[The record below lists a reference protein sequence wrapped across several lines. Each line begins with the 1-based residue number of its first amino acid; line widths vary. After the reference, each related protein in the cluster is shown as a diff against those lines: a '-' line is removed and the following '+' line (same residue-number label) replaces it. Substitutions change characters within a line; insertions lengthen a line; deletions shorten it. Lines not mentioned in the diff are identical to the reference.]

1 MLQNK
6 KFLKHTKIK
15 NFSIINNFVP
25 NISQNLSK
33 FKIIILSNYSIM
45 NQNLSKSNNLKQL
58 IRQTIPAIL
67 MLFVFNTVLYAQGN
81 INVRGTVTDN
91 TGEPLIGATVIVKG
105 QSALGTV
112 TDIDGNFQLTVPSE
126 QSVLVFSYVGMS
138 TKETKVGKQ
147 RNIQVALEEDNQ
159 LEEVVVVGY
168 GQQKKASVVG
178 AITQTTGEVLERSA
192 GIGSVSAAL
201 TGNLP
206 GIATIASTGQ
216 PGEEDPRI
224 YIRGAAAWNQD
235 AQPLILVD
243 GVKREIKSVDITS
256 VATISVLKD
265 ASATAVYGV
274 EGANGVILIT
284 TKRGV
289 EGKAR
294 IDVGFNATLKA
305 VSKLPRKY
313 DSYDGYMLRNQAIE
327 HELALGGAA
336 SWAYY
341 RPQTFIDNFRNQDY
355 TVKPNYNAYGDYL
368 GDYSQAER
376 YPNIDWQEEMFKDF
390 TLSYNTNINLSGG
403 TKFVKYFVA
412 FDFQNEGDMT
422 RIWDNHQGY
431 EGGYSYNRLNVR
443 SNLDFQ
449 ITKTTQFRVNLAGSN
464 AQQKTPRYYYG
475 NSGEFFQQQQWAGAY
490 RMPPN
495 VYPVRFANGAWG
507 YSRLAASNMA
517 NSPMNVATSGYELG
531 TITRIFTDF
540 SLEQNLDFV
549 TKGLIARG
557 TISWDNEF
565 REGNRGIA
573 NGPNGGGGHVNNT
586 AYIKPEDGQLLFENE
601 IFATT
606 GFDFF
611 EKRDWEHQAGRVSST
626 SRATEMSLQLFW
638 GREFGVHNI
647 TVMGNWKRRINAGN
661 ADLEFKR
668 EDWVFRTTYDLMDK
682 YFAEFNGAYNGS
694 QKFSPDNRFAFF
706 CSGAAGWMLSEEKF
720 MRRLKEKRIID
731 MFKIRG
737 SIGEIGDDSAGD
749 RWAYLTNWQV
759 IGPFTMNIDNSQS
772 IFTGYKEASVAM
784 PDLRW
789 ATVSKKNLGFDYAI
803 LGGMFAGSFDWF
815 RDDRYDIF
823 IFGSDR
829 SVPSYY
835 GAAKTP
841 DINKGKIKN
850 TGFEFEVRFNKVL
863 KNGMRFWT
871 NANYTYAHNIIK
883 LKDDPA
889 LIPSY
894 RKAQGYSQ
902 GQYTSFIDNGFIG
915 NYDEL
920 YSVPE
925 RESNDSQVLIG
936 DHYIVDF
943 NGDGKV
949 DETNDQAPYG
959 YTGTPE
965 HTYNATVGWEWKGWS
980 MFAQMYGVTGVTRDV
995 TLTSFPDQ
1003 LLTVYDNGKWWNP
1016 ADGTGKVVVPRF
1028 NTQVSYNNGTQF
1040 LFDGSYFR
1048 LKNVEVAYTWT
1059 KGWIK
1064 NLGFTSLKI
1073 YLNANNLFLIT
1084 KMPDDRESNYGWS
1097 GGGGAYPTVRRYNIG
1112 FKLYL

>member
-1 MLQNK
+1 MKHLTII
-6 KFLKHTKIK
+6 KHT
-15 NFSIINNFVP
+15 VP
-25 NISQNLSK
+25 TL
-33 FKIIILSNYSIM
+33 
-45 NQNLSKSNNLKQL
+45 
-58 IRQTIPAIL
+58 L
-67 MLFVFNTVLYAQGN
+67 MLLVPLVMWAQGG
-81 INVRGTVTDN
+81 IKVSGTVIAEGGD
-91 TGEPLIGATVIVKG
+91 PLIGATVLVKG
-105 QSALGTV
+105 NASRGTI
-112 TDIDGNFQLTVPSE
+112 TDIDGNFQLEVPSE
-126 QSVLVFSYVGMS
+126 QSVLVFSYVGMTS
-138 TKETKVGKQ
+138 KEVRVGKQ
-147 RNIQVALEEDNQ
+147 RSIKVSLEEENTLD
-159 LEEVVVVGY
+159 EVVVVGY

-178 AITQTTGEVLERSA
+178 AITQTTGEVLERAA
-192 GIGSVSAAL
+192 GIGSVGAAL

-206 GIATIASTGQ
+206 GVATIASSGQ

-243 GVKREIKSVDITS
+243 GVKREIQSVDISS

-341 RPQTFIDNFRNQDY
+341 RPQTFINNFRNQDY
-355 TVKPNYNAYGDYL
+355 TVKPHYNANGDYL

-376 YPNIDWQEEMFKDF
+376 YPNIDWQEEMFK
-390 TLSYNTNINLSGG
+390 TTALSYNTNINFSGG
-403 TKFVKYFVA
+403 TQFVKYFVA
-412 FDFQNEGDMT
+412 FDYQNEGDMT
-422 RIWDNHQGY
+422 KIWDNHQGY

-449 ITKTTQFRVNLAGSN
+449 ITKTTQFHVSLAGSN
-464 AQQKTPRYYYG
+464 AQRKTPRYYYG
-475 NSGEFFQQQQWAGAY
+475 NSGEFFQQQNWAGAY

-495 VYPVRFANGAWG
+495 VFPVKFSNGAWG

-517 NSPMNVATSGYELG
+517 NSPMNVATAGYEIR
-531 TITRIFTDF
+531 TITNIFTDF
-540 SLEQNLDFV
+540 ALEQKLDFI
-549 TKGLIARG
+549 TKGLVARG
-557 TISWDNEF
+557 TISWDNRF
-565 REGNRGIA
+565 DEGSRGIDA
-573 NGPNGGGGHVNNT
+573 AGGGHVNNT
-586 AYIKPEDGQLLFENE
+586 AYILPEDGELLFENE
-601 IFATT
+601 IYPKT
-606 GFDFF
+606 GFDFY
-611 EKRDWEHQAGRVSST
+611 EKRDWNTAAGSVSST
-626 SRATEMSLQLFW
+626 SRATEMSAQLFW
-638 GREFGVHNI
+638 GRQFGDHNV
-647 TVMGNWKRRINAGN
+647 TLMGNWKRRISAGN
-661 ADLEFKR
+661 ADLENRR
-668 EDWVFRTTYDLMDK
+668 EDWVFRTTYDFK
-682 YFAEFNGAYNGS
+682 GRYFAEFNGAYNGS

-706 CSGAAGWMLSEEKF
+706 CSGAVGWMLSEEKF
-720 MRRLKEKRIID
+720 MKPLKDKKILD

-737 SIGEIGDDSAGD
+737 SYGEIGDDSAGD
-749 RWAYLTNWQV
+749 RWAYLTGWEV
-759 IGPFTMNIDNSQS
+759 IGPYQMGIDRSNSP
-772 IFTGYKEASVAM
+772 FTGYKEASIAS

-789 ATVSKKNLGFDYAI
+789 ATVSKKNIGFDYGF

-823 IFGSDR
+823 IYGGDR

-850 TGFEFEVRFNKVL
+850 SGFELELRFNKVL
-863 KNGMRFWT
+863 KNGMRFWA
-871 NANYTYAHNIIK
+871 NANYTFARNVIK

-894 RKAQGYSQ
+894 RKAEGYAQ
-902 GQYTSFIDNGFIG
+902 GQFHSYIDNGFIG
-915 NYDEL
+915 TYDQL
-920 YSVPE
+920 YSAPAHQ
-925 RESNDSQVLIG
+925 SNDSQVIIG

-943 NGDGKV
+943 NGDGVV
-949 DETNDQAPYG
+949 DVTNDQAPFG
-959 YTGTPE
+959 YTGNPE
-965 HTYNATVGWEWKGWS
+965 HTYNATIGWEWKGFS
-980 MFAQMYGVTGVTRDV
+980 MFAQLYGVTGVTRDV

-1003 LLTVYDNGKWWNP
+1003 LLTVYDTGAWWNP
-1016 ADGTGKVVVPRF
+1016 ASGSGDVVVPRLY
-1028 NTQVSYNNGTQF
+1028 TQATGGNNGTQF
-1040 LFDGSYFR
+1040 IFDGSYFR

-1064 NLGFTSLKI
+1064 KLGFTSLKI
-1073 YLNANNLFLIT
+1073 YLNGNNLFLIT

-1097 GGGGAYPTVRRYNIG
+1097 GSGGAYPTVRRYNFG
-1112 FKLYL
+1112 FKLYI

>member
-1 MLQNK
+1 M
-6 KFLKHTKIK
+6 
-15 NFSIINNFVP
+15 
-25 NISQNLSK
+25 
-33 FKIIILSNYSIM
+33 
-45 NQNLSKSNNLKQL
+45 KQL
-58 IRQTIPAIL
+58 TNVAR
-67 MLFVFNTVLYAQGN
+67 TVLLWAKGQCRLSALSLLLLVCASAWAQG
-81 INVRGTVTDN
+81 IAIKGTVVDSN
-91 TGEPLIGATVIVKG
+91 GEPLIGASVVIKG
-105 QSALGTV
+105 NTSVGTV
-112 TDIDGNFQLTVPSE
+112 TDFDGNFALSVPSE
-126 QSVLVFSYVGMS
+126 SSTIVVSYVGMN
-138 TKETKVGKQ
+138 TKEQKVGKQ
-147 RNIQVALEEDNQ
+147 RTFNVTLTDNTQ
-159 LEEVVVVGY
+159 LSEVVVVGY

-178 AITQTTGEVLERSA
+178 AITQTTGEVLERAA

-243 GVKREIKSVDITS
+243 GVKREIKSVDVTS
-256 VATISVLKD
+256 VATVSVLKD

-341 RPQTFIDNFRNQDY
+341 RPQTFIENFRNQDH
-355 TVKPNYNAYGDYL
+355 TVKPNYDADGNYL

-376 YPNIDWQEEMFKDF
+376 YPNVDWQEEMFKDF
-390 TLSYNTNINLSGG
+390 TLSYNTNINFSGG

-422 RIWDNHQGY
+422 KIWDNNQGY
-431 EGGYSYNRLNVR
+431 EGGYAYNRLNVR

-449 ITKTTQFRVNLAGSN
+449 ITKTTQFKVNLAGSN
-464 AQQKTPRYYYG
+464 AQQKSPRYYYG
-475 NSGEFFQQQQWAGAY
+475 NNGEFFQQQNWAGAY

-495 VYPVRFANGAWG
+495 VYPVQFANGAWG
-507 YSRLAASNMA
+507 YSRLAASNMS
-517 NSPMNVATSGYELG
+517 NSPMSVSTSGYELS
-531 TITRIFTDF
+531 TITRVFTDF
-540 SLEQNLDFV
+540 ALEQNLDFI
-549 TKGLIARG
+549 TKGLVARG
-557 TISWDNEF
+557 TISWDNQF
-565 REGNRGIA
+565 NEGSRGISA
-573 NGPNGGGGHVNNT
+573 AGGGHVNNT
-586 AYIKPEDGQLLFENE
+586 AYIVPEEGQLVWENE
-601 IFATT
+601 IYPKT
-606 GFDFF
+606 GFDFY
-611 EKRDWEHQAGRVSST
+611 EKRDWSTEAGSVSYT

-638 GREFGVHNI
+638 ARQFGDHN
-647 TVMGNWKRRINAGN
+647 VSLMGNWKRRINAGN
-661 ADLEFKR
+661 ADLENRR
-668 EDWVFRTTYDLMDK
+668 EDWVFRTTYDYK
-682 YFAEFNGAYNGS
+682 GRYFAEFNGAYNGS

-706 CSGAAGWMLSEEKF
+706 CSGAAGWMVSEEKF
-720 MRRLKEKRIID
+720 MKKLKDKGIID

-737 SIGEIGDDSAGD
+737 SIGEIGDDNAGA
-749 RWAYLTNWQV
+749 RWAYLTGWEVTNKGNGFN
-759 IGPFTMNIDNSQS
+759 ISLDGSASPFV
-772 IFTGYKEASVAM
+772 GYKEATIAQ

-789 ATVSKKNLGFDYAI
+789 ATVLKKDIGFDYAF
-803 LGGMFAGSFDWF
+803 LHGMFAGSFDWF

-823 IFGSDR
+823 ISGSNR
-829 SVPSYY
+829 SVPSYF
-835 GAAKTP
+835 GAATTP
-841 DINKGKIKN
+841 DINKGKMKN
-850 TGFEFEVRFNKVL
+850 YGFEVEVRFNKVL
-863 KNGMRFWT
+863 NNGMRFWT

-883 LKDDPA
+883 VKDDPA
-889 LIPSY
+889 LIPAY

-902 GQYTSFIDNGFIG
+902 GQYVSFIDNGFIG
-915 NYDEL
+915 TYDEL
-920 YSVPE
+920 YSTPA
-925 RESNDSQVLIG
+925 REKDDSQVLIG

-943 NGDGKV
+943 NGDGVV

-959 YTGTPE
+959 YTGNPE
-965 HTYNATVGWEWKGWS
+965 HTYNATIGWEWKGWS
-980 MFAQMYGVTGVTRDV
+980 MFAQLYGVTGVTRDV
-995 TLTSFPDQ
+995 TLTSFGDQ
-1003 LLTVYDNGKWWNP
+1003 LLTVYDTGNWWN
-1016 ADGTGKVVVPRF
+1016 AQDGTGEVVVPRF
-1028 NTQVSYNNGTQF
+1028 STQVSYNNGTQF

-1048 LKNVEVAYTWT
+1048 LKNVEIAYTWS

-1064 NLGFTSLKI
+1064 KLGFSSLKL
-1073 YLNANNLFLIT
+1073 YLNGNNLFLIT

-1097 GGGGAYPTVRRYNIG
+1097 GSGGAYPTVRRYNFG

>member
-1 MLQNK
+1 L
-6 KFLKHTKIK
+6 
-15 NFSIINNFVP
+15 
-25 NISQNLSK
+25 
-33 FKIIILSNYSIM
+33 
-45 NQNLSKSNNLKQL
+45 
-58 IRQTIPAIL
+58 
-67 MLFVFNTVLYAQGN
+67 
-81 INVRGTVTDN
+81 
-91 TGEPLIGATVIVKG
+91 E
-105 QSALGTV
+105 
-112 TDIDGNFQLTVPSE
+112 VPSE
-126 QSVLVFSYVGMS
+126 QAVLVFSYVGMTS
-138 TKETKVGKQ
+138 KEVRVGKQ
-147 RNIQVALEEDNQ
+147 HNLKVSLEEENQ

-178 AITQTTGEVLERSA
+178 AITQTTGEVLERAA
-192 GIGSVSAAL
+192 GIGSVGAAL

-206 GIATIASTGQ
+206 GVATIASSGQ

-243 GVKREIKSVDITS
+243 GVKREIQSVDISS

-341 RPQTFIDNFRNQDY
+341 RPQTFINNFRNQDY
-355 TVKPNYNAYGDYL
+355 TVKPHYNANGDYL

-376 YPNIDWQEEMFKDF
+376 YPNIDWQEEMFK
-390 TLSYNTNINLSGG
+390 TTALSYNTNINFSGG
-403 TKFVKYFVA
+403 TQFVKYFVA
-412 FDFQNEGDMT
+412 FDYQNEGDMT
-422 RIWDNHQGY
+422 KIWDNHQGY

-449 ITKTTQFRVNLAGSN
+449 ITKTTQFHVSLAGSN
-464 AQQKTPRYYYG
+464 AQRKTPRYYYG
-475 NSGEFFQQQQWAGAY
+475 NSGEFFQQQNWAGAY

-495 VYPVRFANGAWG
+495 VFPVKFSNGAWG

-517 NSPMNVATSGYELG
+517 NSPMNVATAGYEVR
-531 TITRIFTDF
+531 TITNIFTDF
-540 SLEQNLDFV
+540 ALEQKLDFI
-549 TKGLIARG
+549 TKGLVARG
-557 TISWDNEF
+557 TISWDNRF
-565 REGNRGIA
+565 DEGSRGIDA
-573 NGPNGGGGHVNNT
+573 AGGGHVNNT
-586 AYIKPEDGQLLFENE
+586 AYILPEDGELLFENE
-601 IFATT
+601 IYPKT
-606 GFDFF
+606 GFDFY
-611 EKRDWEHQAGRVSST
+611 EKRDWNIAAGSVSST
-626 SRATEMSLQLFW
+626 SRATEMSAQLFW
-638 GREFGVHNI
+638 GRQFGDHNV
-647 TVMGNWKRRINAGN
+647 TLMGNWKRRISAGN
-661 ADLEFKR
+661 ADLENRR
-668 EDWVFRTTYDLMDK
+668 EDWVFRTTYDFK
-682 YFAEFNGAYNGS
+682 GRYFAEFNGAYNGS

-706 CSGAAGWMLSEEKF
+706 CSGAVGWMLSEEKF
-720 MRRLKEKRIID
+720 MKPLKDKKILD

-737 SIGEIGDDSAGD
+737 SYGEIGDDSAGD
-749 RWAYLTNWQV
+749 RWAYLTGWEV
-759 IGPFTMNIDNSQS
+759 IGPYQMGLDRSNS
-772 IFTGYKEASVAM
+772 IFTGYKEASIAS

-789 ATVSKKNLGFDYAI
+789 ATVSKKNIGFDYGF

-823 IFGSDR
+823 IYGGDR

-850 TGFEFEVRFNKVL
+850 SGFELELRFNKVL
-863 KNGMRFWT
+863 KNGMRFWA
-871 NANYTYAHNIIK
+871 NANYTFARNVIK

-894 RKAQGYSQ
+894 RKADGYAH
-902 GQYTSFIDNGFIG
+902 GQFHSYIDNGFIVT
-915 NYDEL
+915 YDQL
-920 YSVPE
+920 YSAPAHQ
-925 RESNDSQVLIG
+925 SNDSQVIIG

-943 NGDGKV
+943 NGDGVV
-949 DETNDQAPYG
+949 DVTNDQAPFG
-959 YTGTPE
+959 YTGNPE
-965 HTYNATVGWEWKGWS
+965 HTYNATIGWEWKGFS
-980 MFAQMYGVTGVTRDV
+980 MFAQLYGVTGVTRDV

-1003 LLTVYDNGKWWNP
+1003 LLTVYDTGAWWNP
-1016 ADGTGKVVVPRF
+1016 ASGSGDVVVPRLY
-1028 NTQVSYNNGTQF
+1028 TQATGGNNGTQF
-1040 LFDGSYFR
+1040 IFDGSYFR

-1064 NLGFTSLKI
+1064 KLGFTSLKI
-1073 YLNANNLFLIT
+1073 YLNGNNLFLIT

-1097 GGGGAYPTVRRYNIG
+1097 GSGGAYPTVRRYNFG
-1112 FKLYL
+1112 FKLYI

>member
-1 MLQNK
+1 MTK
-6 KFLKHTKIK
+6 KLKEMICLAVCKIA
-15 NFSIINNFVP
+15 
-25 NISQNLSK
+25 SK
-33 FKIIILSNYSIM
+33 TSVLALLMTAFAS
-45 NQNLSKSNNLKQL
+45 
-58 IRQTIPAIL
+58 PA
-67 MLFVFNTVLYAQGN
+67 FAQGL
-81 INVRGTVTDN
+81 VKGTVVDTS
-91 TGEPLIGATVIVKG
+91 GETVIGASVVQKDNRKNATI
-105 QSALGTV
+105 
-112 TDIDGNFQLTVPSE
+112 TDIDGNFSLKIPEGKAT
-126 QSVLVFSYVGMS
+126 LVITYVGM
-138 TKETKVGKQ
+138 KEKEVKVTVDKHV
-147 RNIQVALEEDNQ
+147 RVTLEEDDAIID
-159 LEEVVVVGY
+159 EVVVVGY

-206 GIATIASTGQ
+206 GIATIASSGQ

-256 VATISVLKD
+256 VATVSVLKD

-341 RPQTFIDNFRNQDY
+341 RPQTFINLFRNQDY
-355 TVKPNYNAYGDYL
+355 TVRPNYDSAGNYL

-376 YPNIDWQEEMFKDF
+376 YPNVDWQEEMFKN
-390 TLSYNTNINLSGG
+390 TALSYNTNLNFSGG

-475 NSGEFFQQQQWAGAY
+475 NSGEWFQQQNWAGAY

-495 VYPVRFANGAWG
+495 VYPVRFSNGAWG

-517 NSPMNVATSGYELG
+517 NSCMNVATAGYEQK
-531 TITRIFTDF
+531 TITRVFTDF

-549 TKGLIARG
+549 TKGLVARG
-557 TISWDNEF
+557 TISWDNQF
-565 REGNRGIA
+565 NEGGRGIDA
-573 NGPNGGGGHVNNT
+573 AGGGHVNNT
-586 AYIKPEDGQLLFENE
+586 AYILPEDGQLLFEND
-601 IFATT
+601 IYPKT
-606 GFDFF
+606 GFDFY
-611 EKRDWEHQAGRVSST
+611 EKRDWSTAAGSVNYT

-638 GREFGVHNI
+638 GRQFGDHNV

-661 ADLEFKR
+661 ADLEFRR
-668 EDWVFRTTYDLMDK
+668 EDWVFRTTYDFK
-682 YFAEFNGAYNGS
+682 SRYFAEFNGAYNGS
-694 QKFSPDNRFAFF
+694 QKFSPENRFAFF
-706 CSGAAGWMLSEEKF
+706 CSGAAGWMISEEKF
-720 MRRLKEKRIID
+720 MKTLKDKGIID
-731 MFKIRG
+731 MLKIRG
-737 SIGEIGDDSAGD
+737 SYGEIGDDNAGS
-749 RWAYLTNWQV
+749 RWAYLTGWEV
-759 IGPFTMNIDNSQS
+759 VGPFAMNLDHSNSP
-772 IFTGYKEASVAM
+772 FTGYKENTIAN

-789 ATVSKKNLGFDYAI
+789 ATVRKMNLGFDYAF
-803 LGGMFAGSFDWF
+803 LHGMFAGSFDWF

-823 IFGSDR
+823 ISGANR

-835 GAAKTP
+835 GAATTP

-850 TGFEFEVRFNKVL
+850 SGFELELRFNKVL
-863 KNGMRFWT
+863 NNGMRFWA
-871 NANYTYAHNIIK
+871 NCNYTYAHNVIK
-883 LKDDPA
+883 LKDDPE

-902 GQYTSFIDNGFIG
+902 GQYVSFIDNGYIG
-915 NYDEL
+915 SYDEL
-920 YSVPE
+920 YSVPA
-925 RESNDSQVLIG
+925 REKDDSQVLIG

-943 NGDGKV
+943 NGDGIV

-959 YTGTPE
+959 FTGNPE
-965 HTYNATVGWEWKGWS
+965 HTYNATIGWEWKGWS
-980 MFAQMYGVTGVTRDV
+980 CFAQLYGVTGVTRDV
-995 TLTSFPDQ
+995 GLPSFGDQ
-1003 LLTVYDNGKWWNP
+1003 LLTVYDNGTWWNP
-1016 ADGTGKVVVPRF
+1016 VDGGGEVVVPRF
-1028 NTQVSYNNGTQF
+1028 TTQVSYNDGTQY
-1040 LFDGSYFR
+1040 LYDGSYFR

-1064 NLGFTSLKI
+1064 KLGFTSLKV
-1073 YLNANNLFLIT
+1073 YLNGNNLFLIT

-1097 GGGGAYPTVRRYNIG
+1097 GSGGAYPTVRRYNFG
-1112 FKLYL
+1112 FKLYI

>member
-1 MLQNK
+1 MKHLTII
-6 KFLKHTKIK
+6 KHT
-15 NFSIINNFVP
+15 VP
-25 NISQNLSK
+25 TL
-33 FKIIILSNYSIM
+33 
-45 NQNLSKSNNLKQL
+45 
-58 IRQTIPAIL
+58 L
-67 MLFVFNTVLYAQGN
+67 MLLVPLVMWAQGG
-81 INVRGTVTDN
+81 IKVSGTVTAEGGD
-91 TGEPLIGATVIVKG
+91 PLIGATVLVKG
-105 QSALGTV
+105 NASRGTI
-112 TDIDGNFQLTVPSE
+112 TDIDGNFQLEVPSE
-126 QSVLVFSYVGMS
+126 QSVLVFSYVGMTS
-138 TKETKVGKQ
+138 KEVRVGKQ
-147 RNIQVALEEDNQ
+147 RSIKVSLEEENTLD
-159 LEEVVVVGY
+159 EVVVVGY

-178 AITQTTGEVLERSA
+178 AITQTTGEVLERAA
-192 GIGSVSAAL
+192 GIGSVGAAL

-206 GIATIASTGQ
+206 GVATIASSGQ

-243 GVKREIKSVDITS
+243 GVKREIQSVDISS

-341 RPQTFIDNFRNQDY
+341 RPQTFINNFRNQDY
-355 TVKPNYNAYGDYL
+355 TVKPHYNANGDYL

-376 YPNIDWQEEMFKDF
+376 YPNIDWQEEMFK
-390 TLSYNTNINLSGG
+390 TTALSYNTNINFSGG
-403 TKFVKYFVA
+403 TQFVKYFVA
-412 FDFQNEGDMT
+412 FDYQNEGDMT
-422 RIWDNHQGY
+422 KIWDNHQGY

-449 ITKTTQFRVNLAGSN
+449 ITKTTQFHVSLAGSN
-464 AQQKTPRYYYG
+464 AQRKTPRYYYG
-475 NSGEFFQQQQWAGAY
+475 NSGEFFQQQNWAGAY

-495 VYPVRFANGAWG
+495 VFPVKFSNGAWG

-517 NSPMNVATSGYELG
+517 NSPMNVATAGYEIR
-531 TITRIFTDF
+531 TITNIFTDF
-540 SLEQNLDFV
+540 ALEQKLDFI
-549 TKGLIARG
+549 TKGLVARG
-557 TISWDNEF
+557 TISWDNRF
-565 REGNRGIA
+565 DEGSRGIDA
-573 NGPNGGGGHVNNT
+573 AGGGHVNNT
-586 AYIKPEDGQLLFENE
+586 AYILPEDGELLFENE
-601 IFATT
+601 IYPKT
-606 GFDFF
+606 GFDFY
-611 EKRDWEHQAGRVSST
+611 EKRDWNTAAGSVSST
-626 SRATEMSLQLFW
+626 SRATEMSAQLFW
-638 GREFGVHNI
+638 GRQFGDHNV
-647 TVMGNWKRRINAGN
+647 TLMGNWKRRISAGN
-661 ADLEFKR
+661 ADLENRR
-668 EDWVFRTTYDLMDK
+668 EDWVFRTTYDFK
-682 YFAEFNGAYNGS
+682 GRYFAEFNGAYNGS

-706 CSGAAGWMLSEEKF
+706 CSGAVGWMLSEEKF
-720 MRRLKEKRIID
+720 MKPLKDKKILD

-737 SIGEIGDDSAGD
+737 SYGEIGDDSAGD
-749 RWAYLTNWQV
+749 RWAYLTGWEV
-759 IGPFTMNIDNSQS
+759 IGPYQMGIDRSNSP
-772 IFTGYKEASVAM
+772 FTGYKEASIAS

-789 ATVSKKNLGFDYAI
+789 ATVSKKNIGFDYGF

-823 IFGSDR
+823 IYGGDR

-850 TGFEFEVRFNKVL
+850 SGFELELRFNKVL
-863 KNGMRFWT
+863 KNGMRFWA
-871 NANYTYAHNIIK
+871 NANYTFARNVIK

-894 RKAQGYSQ
+894 RKAEGYAQ
-902 GQYTSFIDNGFIG
+902 GQFHSYIDNGFIG
-915 NYDEL
+915 TYDQL
-920 YSVPE
+920 YSAPAHQ
-925 RESNDSQVLIG
+925 SNDSQVIIG

-943 NGDGKV
+943 NGDGVV
-949 DETNDQAPYG
+949 DVTNDQAPFG
-959 YTGTPE
+959 YTGNPE
-965 HTYNATVGWEWKGWS
+965 HTYNATIGWEWKGFS
-980 MFAQMYGVTGVTRDV
+980 MFAQLYGVTGVTRDV

-1003 LLTVYDNGKWWNP
+1003 LLTVYDTGAWWNP
-1016 ADGTGKVVVPRF
+1016 ASGSGDVVVPRLY
-1028 NTQVSYNNGTQF
+1028 TQATGGNNGTQF
-1040 LFDGSYFR
+1040 IFDGSYFR

-1064 NLGFTSLKI
+1064 KLGFTSLKI
-1073 YLNANNLFLIT
+1073 YLNGNNLFLIT

-1097 GGGGAYPTVRRYNIG
+1097 GSGGAYPTVRRYNFG
-1112 FKLYL
+1112 FKLYI

>member
-1 MLQNK
+1 M
-6 KFLKHTKIK
+6 
-15 NFSIINNFVP
+15 
-25 NISQNLSK
+25 
-33 FKIIILSNYSIM
+33 
-45 NQNLSKSNNLKQL
+45 KQL
-58 IRQTIPAIL
+58 AEFLRRAVPSLL
-67 MLFVFNTVLYAQGN
+67 MLFVFSLSGMAQG
-81 INVRGTVTDN
+81 IHVSGTVVDDA
-91 TGEPLIGATVIVKG
+91 GDPLIGASVILKG
-105 QSALGTV
+105 QGNLGTV
-112 TDIDGNFQLTVPSE
+112 TDIDGNFQLVVPSE
-126 QSVLVFSYVGMS
+126 KSVLVFSYVGMAE
-138 TKETKVGKQ
+138 KEVTVGKQ
-147 RNIQVALEEDNQ
+147 RTLRVKLSENTELT
-159 LEEVVVVGY
+159 EVVVVGY

-178 AITQTTGEVLERSA
+178 AITQTTGEVLERAA
-192 GIGSVSAAL
+192 GIGSVGAAL

-243 GVKREIKSVDITS
+243 GVKREIKSVDISS

-284 TKRGV
+284 TKRGQ

-313 DSYDGYMLRNQAIE
+313 DSYDGYMFRNQAIE
-327 HELALGGAA
+327 HELAIGGAA

-341 RPQTFIDNFRNQDY
+341 RPQTFINLFRNQDY
-355 TVKPNYNAYGDYL
+355 TVKPNYDIDGNYL

-376 YPNIDWQEEMFKDF
+376 YPNVDWQEEMFKNF
-390 TLSYNTNINLSGG
+390 TLSYNTNLNLSGG

-422 RIWDNHQGY
+422 KIWDNHQGY
-431 EGGYSYNRLNVR
+431 EGGYTYNRLNVR

-475 NSGEFFQQQQWAGAY
+475 NSGEFFQQQKWSGAY
-490 RMPPN
+490 KMPPN
-495 VYPVRFANGAWG
+495 LFPVQFSDGSWG
-507 YSRLAASNMA
+507 YYPLVSNIE
-517 NSPMNVATSGYELG
+517 NSPMSVATSGYELS
-531 TITRIFTDF
+531 TITRVFTDF

-557 TISWDNEF
+557 TISWDNQF
-565 REGNRGIA
+565 NEGSRGISDLHA
-573 NGPNGGGGHVNNT
+573 VKN
-586 AYIKPEDGQLLFENE
+586 AYMLPEDGQILYENN
-601 IFATT
+601 IDPTT
-606 GFDFF
+606 GFDFY
-611 EKRDWEHQAGRVSST
+611 ESRDWSTQAGSVSYT

-638 GREFGVHNI
+638 GRQFGVHDL
-647 TVMGNWKRRINAGN
+647 TLMGNWKRRISAGN
-661 ADLEFKR
+661 ADLENRR
-668 EDWVFRTTYDLMDK
+668 EDWVFRTTYGLMNK

-706 CSGAAGWMLSEEKF
+706 CSGALGWMLSEEKF
-720 MRRLKEKRIID
+720 MKWFKDKKIID
-731 MFKIRG
+731 MLKIRG
-737 SIGEIGDDSAGD
+737 SIGEIGDDNAGD
-749 RWAYLTNWQV
+749 RWAYLTTWEVN
-759 IGPFTMNIDNSQS
+759 GPFAVSIDHSNSP
-772 IFTGYKEASVAM
+772 FTGYKEASIAN

-789 ATVSKKNLGFDYAI
+789 ATVQKKNLGFDFAF
-803 LGGMFAGSFDWF
+803 LGGMLAGSFDWF

-823 IFGSDR
+823 ISGANR

-850 TGFEFEVRFNKVL
+850 TGFEIELRFNKVL

-871 NANYTYAHNIIK
+871 NANYTYAHNVIQE
-883 LKDDPA
+883 KDDPK
-889 LIPSY
+889 LFPKY

-902 GQYTSFIDNGFIG
+902 GQYVSFIDNGYIST
-915 NYDEL
+915 YDEL

-925 RESNDSQVLIG
+925 RQSSDEYVLIG

-943 NGDGKV
+943 NGDGVV

-959 YTGTPE
+959 YTGNPE
-965 HTYNATVGWEWKGWS
+965 HTYNATIGWEWKGWS
-980 MFAQMYGVTGVTRDV
+980 MFAQLYGVTGVTRDV
-995 TLTSFPDQ
+995 GLPSFNDK

-1016 ADGTGKVVVPRF
+1016 VDGTGKVVVPRF
-1028 NTQVSYNNGTQF
+1028 TTQVAYNDGTQY

-1048 LKNVEVAYTWT
+1048 LKNVEIAYTWT

-1064 NLGFTSLKI
+1064 NIGFSSLKL
-1073 YLNANNLFLIT
+1073 YVNANNLFLIT

-1097 GGGGAYPTVRRYNIG
+1097 GGGGAYPTVRRYNFGI
-1112 FKLYL
+1112 KLYL

>member
-1 MLQNK
+1 
-6 KFLKHTKIK
+6 
-15 NFSIINNFVP
+15 
-25 NISQNLSK
+25 
-33 FKIIILSNYSIM
+33 M
-45 NQNLSKSNNLKQL
+45 NQNLSKSMNLKQL

-67 MLFVFNTVLYAQGN
+67 MLFAFSATLHAQNG
-81 INVRGTVTDN
+81 IAVKGTVTDN
-91 TGEPLIGATVIVKG
+91 TTDPLIGASVIVKG
-105 QSALGTV
+105 QPSLGTV
-112 TDIDGNFQLTVPSE
+112 TDIDGNFHLTVPSE
-126 QSVLVFSYVGMS
+126 QSVLVISYVGMA
-138 TKETKVGKQ
+138 TKEIKVNRQ
-147 RNIQVALEEDNQ
+147 RDFKVTLDEDTQ

-178 AITQTTGEVLERSA
+178 AITQTTGEVLERAA

-243 GVKREIKSVDITS
+243 GVKREIKSVDVTS
-256 VATISVLKD
+256 VATVSVLKD

-284 TKRGV
+284 TKRGQ

-313 DSYDGYMLRNQAIE
+313 DSYDGYMFRNQAIE
-327 HELALGGAA
+327 NELALGGAA
-336 SWAYY
+336 SWVYY

-355 TVKPNYNAYGDYL
+355 TVKPNYDANGNYL

-376 YPNIDWQEEMFKDF
+376 YPNVDWQDEMFKS
-390 TLSYNTNINLSGG
+390 TALSYNANLNLSGG
-403 TKFVKYFVA
+403 TKYVKYFVA

-422 RIWDNHQGY
+422 KIWDNHQGY
-431 EGGYSYNRLNVR
+431 EGGYTYNRLNVR

-475 NSGEFFQQQQWAGAY
+475 NSGEFFQQQKWAGAY
-490 RMPPN
+490 GMAPN
-495 VYPVRFANGAWG
+495 LFPVQFSDLSWG
-507 YSRLAASNMA
+507 YYPLVSNIE
-517 NSPMNVATSGYELG
+517 NSPMSVATAGTELR
-531 TITRIFTDF
+531 TITRVFTDF
-540 SLEQNLDFV
+540 SLEQNLDFI

-557 TISWDNEF
+557 TISWDNQFNEAD
-565 REGNRGIA
+565 RGINA
-573 NGPNGGGGHVNNT
+573 AGGSHKNKR
-586 AYIKPEDGQLLFENE
+586 AYMLPEDGQLLYESSIYAN
-601 IFATT
+601 T
-606 GFDFF
+606 GFDFY
-611 EKRDWEHQAGRVSST
+611 EQRDWSAQAGSVNYT

-638 GREFGVHNI
+638 ARQFGVHNI
-647 TVMGNWKRRINAGN
+647 SLMGNWKRRINAGN
-661 ADLEFKR
+661 ADLENRR
-668 EDWVFRTTYDLMDK
+668 EDWVFRTTYDLMGK

-706 CSGAAGWMLSEEKF
+706 CSGAAGWMISEEKF
-720 MRRLKEKRIID
+720 MKWFKEKRIID
-731 MFKIRG
+731 MLKIRG
-737 SIGEIGDDSAGD
+737 SIGEIGDDNAGD
-749 RWAYLTNWQV
+749 RFAYLNDWEV
-759 IGPFTMNIDNSQS
+759 IGPYAMTLGGSNSPY
-772 IFTGYKEASVAM
+772 TGYRHKTIAS

-789 ATVSKKNLGFDYAI
+789 ATVLKKNIGFDYAF
-803 LGGMFAGSFDWF
+803 LGGMFAGSFDYF
-815 RDDRYDIF
+815 RDARKDIY
-823 IFGSDR
+823 ISGSNR
-829 SVPSYY
+829 SLPSFY
-835 GAAKTP
+835 GAYRNP
-841 DINKGKIKN
+841 DINKGEIKN
-850 TGFEFEVRFNKVL
+850 SGFEVEVRFNKVL

-871 NANYTYAHNIIK
+871 NANYTYSHNEII
-883 LKDDPA
+883 LKDDPP
-889 LIPSY
+889 LIPAY

-902 GQYTSFIDNGFIG
+902 GQYWSFIDNGFIG
-915 NYDEL
+915 TYDEL

-925 RESNDSQVLIG
+925 REKDDSQVLIG

-943 NGDGKV
+943 NGDGVV

-959 YTGTPE
+959 YTGNPE
-965 HTYNATVGWEWKGWS
+965 HTYNATIGWEWKGFS
-980 MFAQMYGVTGVTRDV
+980 MFAQLYGVTGVTRDV
-995 TLTSFPDQ
+995 GLPSFNNK
-1003 LLTVYDNGKWWNP
+1003 LLTVYDNGTWWNP
-1016 ADGTGKVVVPRF
+1016 VDATGKVVIPRF
-1028 NTQVSYNNGTQF
+1028 TTQVSYNDGTQY

-1048 LKNVEVAYTWT
+1048 LKNVEIAYTWT

-1064 NLGFTSLKI
+1064 KLGFSSLKI
-1073 YLNANNLFLIT
+1073 YVNGNNLLLIT

-1097 GGGGAYPTVRRYNIG
+1097 GGGGAYPTVRRYNFG

>member
-1 MLQNK
+1 
-6 KFLKHTKIK
+6 
-15 NFSIINNFVP
+15 
-25 NISQNLSK
+25 
-33 FKIIILSNYSIM
+33 M
-45 NQNLSKSNNLKQL
+45 NQNLSKSKNLKQL

-67 MLFVFNTVLYAQGN
+67 MLFTCSAMLHAQNG
-81 INVRGTVTDN
+81 ISVRGTVTDN
-91 TGEPLIGATVIVKG
+91 AADPLIGATVLVKG
-105 QSALGTV
+105 QPSLGTV
-112 TDIDGNFQLTVPSE
+112 TDIDGNFHLEVPSE
-126 QSVLVFSYVGMS
+126 NSVLVFSYVGMT
-138 TKETKVGKQ
+138 TKEVKVGKQ
-147 RNIQVALEEDNQ
+147 RNIKVSLADDAE

-243 GVKREIKSVDITS
+243 GVKREIKAVDITS

-274 EGANGVILIT
+274 EGANGVILII
-284 TKRGV
+284 TKRGQ

-313 DSYDGYMLRNQAIE
+313 DSYDSYMFRNQAIE
-327 HELALGGAA
+327 HELAIGGAA
-336 SWAYY
+336 SWVYY
-341 RPQTFIDNFRNQDY
+341 RPQTFINLFRNQDY
-355 TVKPNYNAYGDYL
+355 TVKPNYDANGNYL

-390 TLSYNTNINLSGG
+390 TLSYNTNLNLSGG

-422 RIWDNHQGY
+422 RVWDNHQGY
-431 EGGYSYNRLNVR
+431 QGGYTYNRLNVR

-475 NSGEFFQQQQWAGAY
+475 NNGEFFQQQKWSGAY
-490 RMPPN
+490 KMPPN
-495 VYPVRFANGAWG
+495 LFPVQFSDGSWG
-507 YSRLAASNMA
+507 YYPLVSNIE
-517 NSPMNVATSGYELG
+517 NSPMSVTTSGYELG

-549 TKGLIARG
+549 TKGLVARG
-557 TISWDNEF
+557 TISWDNQF
-565 REGNRGIA
+565 NEGSRGISDLHTVK
-573 NGPNGGGGHVNNT
+573 N
-586 AYIKPEDGQLLFENE
+586 AYMLPEDGQLLYENS
-601 IFATT
+601 IDPTT
-606 GFDFF
+606 GFDFY
-611 EKRDWEHQAGRVSST
+611 ESRDWTTQAGSVSYT

-638 GREFGVHNI
+638 GRQFGIHNI
-647 TVMGNWKRRINAGN
+647 TAMGNWKRRISAGN
-661 ADLEFKR
+661 ADLENRR
-668 EDWVFRTTYDLMDK
+668 EDWVFRTTYDLMGK

-706 CSGAAGWMLSEEKF
+706 CSGAAGWMVSEEKF
-720 MRRLKEKRIID
+720 MKRLKEKRIVD

-737 SIGEIGDDSAGD
+737 SIGEIGDDNAGD
-749 RWAYLTNWQV
+749 RWAYLTTWEV
-759 IGPFTMNIDNSQS
+759 IGPYAVSLDHSNSP
-772 IFTGYKEASVAM
+772 FTGYKEASIAS

-789 ATVSKKNLGFDYAI
+789 ATVSKKNIGFDYAF

-823 IFGSDR
+823 ISGSNR

-841 DINKGKIKN
+841 DVNKGEIKN
-850 TGFEFEVRFNKVL
+850 VGFELEIRFNKVL
-863 KNGMRFWT
+863 KNGMRFWANT
-871 NANYTYAHNIIK
+871 NYTYAHNEIK
-883 LKDDPA
+883 LKDDPK
-889 LIPSY
+889 LFPSY

-902 GQYTSFIDNGFIG
+902 GQYVSFIDNGFIG
-915 NYDEL
+915 TYDEL

-925 RESNDSQVLIG
+925 RQSSDEYVLIG

-943 NGDGKV
+943 NGDGVV

-959 YTGTPE
+959 YTGNPE
-965 HTYNATVGWEWKGWS
+965 HTYNATIGWEWKGFS
-980 MFAQMYGVTGVTRDV
+980 MFAQLYGVTGVTRDV
-995 TLTSFPDQ
+995 GLPSFNDK

-1016 ADGTGKVVVPRF
+1016 IDGNGVVVVPRF
-1028 NTQVSYNNGTQF
+1028 TTQVAYNDGTQY

-1064 NLGFTSLKI
+1064 NLGFSSLKI

-1097 GGGGAYPTVRRYNIG
+1097 GGGGAYPTVRRYNFG

>member
-1 MLQNK
+1 MKQL
-6 KFLKHTKIK
+6 T
-15 NFSIINNFVP
+15 NFVRTVLP
-25 NISQNLSK
+25 WAKGQCRLSA
-33 FKIIILSNYSIM
+33 LS
-45 NQNLSKSNNLKQL
+45 
-58 IRQTIPAIL
+58 L
-67 MLFVFNTVLYAQGN
+67 MLLVCASAWAQG
-81 INVRGTVTDN
+81 IAVKGTVTDSN
-91 TGEPLIGATVIVKG
+91 GEPLIGASVVIKG
-105 QSALGTV
+105 NTSVGTV
-112 TDIDGNFQLTVPSE
+112 TDFDGNFALSVPSE
-126 QSVLVFSYVGMS
+126 SSTIVISYVGMN
-138 TKETKVGKQ
+138 TKEQKVGKQ
-147 RNIQVALEEDNQ
+147 RTFNVTLTDNTQ
-159 LEEVVVVGY
+159 LSEVVVVGF

-178 AITQTTGEVLERSA
+178 AITQTTGEVLERAA
-192 GIGSVSAAL
+192 GIGSVGAAL

-206 GIATIASTGQ
+206 GVATIASTGQ

-243 GVKREIKSVDITS
+243 GVKREIKSVDVTS

-341 RPQTFIDNFRNQDY
+341 RPQTFINLFRDQDY
-355 TVKPNYNAYGDYL
+355 TVKPNYDAAGNYL

-376 YPNIDWQEEMFKDF
+376 YPNVDWQEEMFKNYTF
-390 TLSYNTNINLSGG
+390 SYNTNINFSGG

-422 RIWDNHQGY
+422 KIWDNNQGY
-431 EGGYSYNRLNVR
+431 EGGYAYNRLNVR

-449 ITKTTQFRVNLAGSN
+449 ITKTTQFKVNLAGSN
-464 AQQKTPRYYYG
+464 AQQKSPRYYYG
-475 NSGEFFQQQQWAGAY
+475 NNGEFFQQQNWAGAY

-495 VYPVRFANGAWG
+495 VYPVQFANGAWG
-507 YSRLAASNMA
+507 FSRLAASNMS
-517 NSPMNVATSGYELG
+517 NSPMSVSTSGYELK
-531 TITRIFTDF
+531 TITRVFTDF
-540 SLEQNLDFV
+540 ALEQNLDFI

-557 TISWDNEF
+557 TISWDNQF
-565 REGNRGIA
+565 NEGDRGISA
-573 NGPNGGGGHVNNT
+573 AGGGHVNNT
-586 AYIKPEDGQLLFENE
+586 AYIVPEEGQLVWENE
-601 IFATT
+601 IYPKT
-606 GFDFF
+606 GFDYY
-611 EKRDWEHQAGRVSST
+611 EKRDWSTQSGSVNYT

-638 GREFGVHNI
+638 ARQLGDHN
-647 TVMGNWKRRINAGN
+647 VSLMGNWKRRINAGN
-661 ADLEFKR
+661 AELENRR
-668 EDWVFRTTYDLMDK
+668 EDWVFRTTYDFK
-682 YFAEFNGAYNGS
+682 SRYFAEFNGAYNGS
-694 QKFSPDNRFAFF
+694 QRFSPDNRFAFF
-706 CSGAAGWMLSEEKF
+706 CSGALGWMVSDEKF
-720 MRRLKEKRIID
+720 MKTLKEKKIID
-731 MFKIRG
+731 MLKIRG
-737 SIGEIGDDSAGD
+737 SIGEIGDDSAGK
-749 RWAYLTNWQV
+749 RFAYLTEWTVTNN
-759 IGPFTMNIDNSQS
+759 GNGFAMSLDGSNSPFV
-772 IFTGYKEASVAM
+772 GYKESGIAM

-789 ATVSKKNLGFDYAI
+789 ATVKKMNLGFDYAF

-823 IFGSDR
+823 ISGANR
-829 SVPSYY
+829 SVPSYF
-835 GAAKTP
+835 GAATTP
-841 DINKGKIKN
+841 DINKGKMKN
-850 TGFEFEVRFNKVL
+850 SGFEIELRFNKVL
-863 KNGMRFWT
+863 NNGMRFWT
-871 NANYTYAHNIIK
+871 NANYTYAHNEII

-915 NYDEL
+915 TYDEL
-920 YSVPE
+920 YSTPA
-925 RESNDSQVLIG
+925 REKDDNQVLIG

-943 NGDGKV
+943 NGDGVV

-959 YTGTPE
+959 YTGNPE
-965 HTYNATVGWEWKGWS
+965 HTYNATIGWEWKGFS
-980 MFAQMYGVTGVTRDV
+980 MFAQLYGVIGVTRDV
-995 TLTSFPDQ
+995 TLTSFGDQ
-1003 LLTVYDNGKWWNP
+1003 LLTVYDTGQWWNP
-1016 ADGTGKVVVPRF
+1016 VDGTGEVVVPRF
-1028 NTQVSYNNGTQF
+1028 STQVSYNNGTQY

-1064 NLGFTSLKI
+1064 KLGFSSLKL
-1073 YLNANNLFLIT
+1073 YLNGNNLLLIT

-1097 GGGGAYPTVRRYNIG
+1097 GSGGAYPTVRRYNLGI
-1112 FKLYL
+1112 KLYI

>member
-1 MLQNK
+1 
-6 KFLKHTKIK
+6 
-15 NFSIINNFVP
+15 
-25 NISQNLSK
+25 
-33 FKIIILSNYSIM
+33 M
-45 NQNLSKSNNLKQL
+45 NQNLSKSKNLKQL

-67 MLFVFNTVLYAQGN
+67 MLFAFSTMLYAQNG
-81 INVRGTVTDN
+81 VTVKGTVTDN
-91 TGEPLIGATVIVKG
+91 AAEPLIGASVVVKG
-105 QSALGTV
+105 QTSLGTV
-112 TDIDGNFQLTVPSE
+112 TDIDGNFMLQVPSE
-126 QSVLVFSYVGMS
+126 QSVLVISYVGMA
-138 TKETKVGKQ
+138 TKEVKVGKQ
-147 RNIQVALEEDNQ
+147 RTIKVSLDDDAQ

-178 AITQTTGEVLERSA
+178 AITLTTGEVLERSA

-256 VATISVLKD
+256 VASVSVLKD

-313 DSYDGYMLRNQAIE
+313 DSYDGYMFRNQAIE
-327 HELALGGAA
+327 HELAIGGAA

-341 RPQTFIDNFRNQDY
+341 RPQTFINNFRNQDH
-355 TVKPNYNAYGDYL
+355 TVKPNYDADGNYL

-376 YPNIDWQEEMFKDF
+376 YANVDWQEEMFKDF
-390 TLSYNTNINLSGG
+390 TLSYNTNLNLSGG

-431 EGGYSYNRLNVR
+431 EGGYTYNRLNVR

-449 ITKTTQFRVNLAGSN
+449 ITKTTQFKVNLAGSN

-475 NSGEFFQQQQWAGAY
+475 NNGEFFQQQKWAGAY
-490 RMPPN
+490 GMAPN
-495 VYPVRFANGAWG
+495 LFPVQFSNGAWG
-507 YSRLAASNMA
+507 YYPLVSNIE
-517 NSPMNVATSGYELG
+517 NSPMSVATAGYEMK
-531 TITRIFTDF
+531 TITRVFTDF
-540 SLEQNLDFV
+540 ALEQNLDFI

-557 TISWDNEF
+557 TISWDNQF
-565 REGNRGIA
+565 DEGSRGIDA
-573 NGPNGGGGHVNNT
+573 EGHTNYR
-586 AYIKPEDGQLLFENE
+586 AYMLPEDGKLLFENA
-601 IFATT
+601 IDTKT
-606 GFDFF
+606 GFDFY
-611 EKRDWEHQAGRVSST
+611 EKRDWRTRAGNVSYT

-638 GREFGVHNI
+638 ARQFGVHNVS
-647 TVMGNWKRRINAGN
+647 VMGNWKRRINAGN
-661 ADLEFKR
+661 ADLENRR
-668 EDWVFRTTYDLMDK
+668 EDWVFRTTYDLMGK

-694 QKFSPDNRFAFF
+694 QRFSPDNRFAFF
-706 CSGAAGWMLSEEKF
+706 CSGAVGWMLSEEKF
-720 MRRLKEKRIID
+720 MRRLKERRIID

-737 SIGEIGDDSAGD
+737 SLGEIGDDSAGK
-749 RWAYLTNWQV
+749 RFAYMTEWSV
-759 IGPFTMNIDNSQS
+759 VGPYTVSINNSAS
-772 IFTGYKEASVAM
+772 PFTGYQESGIAM

-789 ATVSKKNLGFDYAI
+789 ATVSKKNIGFDYAF
-803 LGGMFAGSFDWF
+803 LGGLFAGSFDWF

-823 IFGSDR
+823 ISGSNR

-835 GAAKTP
+835 GALTTP

-850 TGFEFEVRFNKVL
+850 VGFEVEIRFNKVL

-871 NANYTYAHNIIK
+871 NANYTYAHNKIK

-889 LIPSY
+889 LIPAY
-894 RKAQGYSQ
+894 RKAEGYSH

-915 NYDEL
+915 TYDEL

-925 RESNDSQVLIG
+925 REKDDGQVLIG

-943 NGDGKV
+943 NGDGIV

-965 HTYNATVGWEWKGWS
+965 HTYNATIGWEWKGFS
-980 MFAQMYGVTGVTRDV
+980 MFAQLYGVTGVTRDV
-995 TLTSFPDQ
+995 GLPSFNNK
-1003 LLTVYDNGKWWNP
+1003 LLTVYDNGTWWNP
-1016 ADGTGKVVVPRF
+1016 VDGSGEVVVPRF
-1028 NTQVSYNNGTQF
+1028 TTQVSYNDGTQY

-1048 LKNVEVAYTWT
+1048 LKNVELAYTWT

-1064 NLGFTSLKI
+1064 KLGFTSLKI
-1073 YLNANNLFLIT
+1073 YVNGNNLFLIT

-1097 GGGGAYPTVRRYNIG
+1097 GGGGAYPTVRRYNFGI
-1112 FKLYL
+1112 KLYI

>member
-1 MLQNK
+1 M
-6 KFLKHTKIK
+6 IK
-15 NFSIINNFVP
+15 G
-25 NISQNLSK
+25 
-33 FKIIILSNYSIM
+33 
-45 NQNLSKSNNLKQL
+45 
-58 IRQTIPAIL
+58 
-67 MLFVFNTVLYAQGN
+67 NTSV
-81 INVRGTVTDN
+81 GTVTDF
-91 TGEPLIGATVIVKG
+91 
-105 QSALGTV
+105 
-112 TDIDGNFQLTVPSE
+112 DGNFALSVPSE
-126 QSVLVFSYVGMS
+126 SSTIVISYVGMN
-138 TKETKVGKQ
+138 TKEQKVGKQ
-147 RNIQVALEEDNQ
+147 RTFNVTLTDNTQ
-159 LEEVVVVGY
+159 LSEVVVVGF

-178 AITQTTGEVLERSA
+178 AITQTTGEVLERAA
-192 GIGSVSAAL
+192 GIGSVGAAL

-206 GIATIASTGQ
+206 GVATIASTGQ

-243 GVKREIKSVDITS
+243 GVKREIKSVDVTS

-341 RPQTFIDNFRNQDY
+341 RPQTFINLFRDQDT
-355 TVKPNYNAYGDYL
+355 TVKPNYDAAGNYL

-376 YPNIDWQEEMFKDF
+376 YPNVDWQEEMFKNYTF
-390 TLSYNTNINLSGG
+390 SYNTNINFSGG

-422 RIWDNHQGY
+422 KIWDNNQGY
-431 EGGYSYNRLNVR
+431 EGGYAYNRLNVR

-449 ITKTTQFRVNLAGSN
+449 ITKTTQFKVNLAGSN
-464 AQQKTPRYYYG
+464 AQQKSPRYYYG
-475 NSGEFFQQQQWAGAY
+475 NNGEFFQQQNWAGAY

-495 VYPVRFANGAWG
+495 VYPVQFANGAWG
-507 YSRLAASNMA
+507 FSRLAASNMS
-517 NSPMNVATSGYELG
+517 NSPMSVSTSGYELK
-531 TITRIFTDF
+531 TITRVFTDF
-540 SLEQNLDFV
+540 ALEQNLDFI

-557 TISWDNEF
+557 TISWDNQF
-565 REGNRGIA
+565 NEGDRGISA
-573 NGPNGGGGHVNNT
+573 AGGGHVNNT
-586 AYIKPEDGQLLFENE
+586 AYIVPEEGQLVWENE
-601 IFATT
+601 IYPKT
-606 GFDFF
+606 GFDYY
-611 EKRDWEHQAGRVSST
+611 EKRDWSTQSGSVNYT

-638 GREFGVHNI
+638 ARQLGDHN
-647 TVMGNWKRRINAGN
+647 VSLMGNWKRRINAGN
-661 ADLEFKR
+661 AELENRR
-668 EDWVFRTTYDLMDK
+668 EDWVFRTTYDFK
-682 YFAEFNGAYNGS
+682 SRYFAEFNGAYNGS
-694 QKFSPDNRFAFF
+694 QRFSPDNRFAFF
-706 CSGAAGWMLSEEKF
+706 CSGALGWMVSDEKF
-720 MRRLKEKRIID
+720 MKTLKEKKIID

-737 SIGEIGDDSAGD
+737 SIGEIGDDSAGK
-749 RWAYLTNWQV
+749 RFAYLTEWTVTNN
-759 IGPFTMNIDNSQS
+759 GNGFAMSLDGSNSPFV
-772 IFTGYKEASVAM
+772 GYKESGIAM

-789 ATVSKKNLGFDYAI
+789 ATVKKMNLGFDYAF

-823 IFGSDR
+823 ISGANR
-829 SVPSYY
+829 SVPSYF
-835 GAAKTP
+835 GAATTP
-841 DINKGKIKN
+841 DINKGKMKN
-850 TGFEFEVRFNKVL
+850 SGFEIELRFNKVL
-863 KNGMRFWT
+863 NNGMRFWT
-871 NANYTYAHNIIK
+871 NANYTYAHNEII

-915 NYDEL
+915 TYDEL
-920 YSVPE
+920 YSTPA
-925 RESNDSQVLIG
+925 REKDDNQVLIG

-943 NGDGKV
+943 NGDGVV

-959 YTGTPE
+959 YTGNPE
-965 HTYNATVGWEWKGWS
+965 HTYNATIGWEWKGFS
-980 MFAQMYGVTGVTRDV
+980 MFAQLYGVIGVTRDV
-995 TLTSFPDQ
+995 TLTSFGDQ
-1003 LLTVYDNGKWWNP
+1003 LLTVYDTGQWWNP
-1016 ADGTGKVVVPRF
+1016 VDGTGEVVVPRF
-1028 NTQVSYNNGTQF
+1028 STQVSYNNGTQY

-1064 NLGFTSLKI
+1064 KLGFSSLKL
-1073 YLNANNLFLIT
+1073 YLNGNNLLLIT

-1097 GGGGAYPTVRRYNIG
+1097 GSGGAYPTVRRYNLGI
-1112 FKLYL
+1112 KLYI

>member
-1 MLQNK
+1 M
-6 KFLKHTKIK
+6 
-15 NFSIINNFVP
+15 
-25 NISQNLSK
+25 
-33 FKIIILSNYSIM
+33 
-45 NQNLSKSNNLKQL
+45 KQL
-58 IRQTIPAIL
+58 TNFLRTVLPWAKGQCRLSALSL
-67 MLFVFNTVLYAQGN
+67 MLLVCASAWAQG
-81 INVRGTVTDN
+81 IAVKGTVTDSN
-91 TGEPLIGATVIVKG
+91 GEPLIGASVVIKG
-105 QSALGTV
+105 NTSVGTV
-112 TDIDGNFQLTVPSE
+112 TDFDGNFALSVPSE
-126 QSVLVFSYVGMS
+126 SSTIVISYVGMN
-138 TKETKVGKQ
+138 TKEQKVGKQ
-147 RNIQVALEEDNQ
+147 RTFNVTLTDNTQ
-159 LEEVVVVGY
+159 LSEVVVVGF

-178 AITQTTGEVLERSA
+178 AITQTTGEVLERAA
-192 GIGSVSAAL
+192 GIGSVGAAL

-206 GIATIASTGQ
+206 GVATIASTGQ

-235 AQPLILVD
+235 AEPLILVD
-243 GVKREIKSVDITS
+243 GVKREIKSVDVTS

-341 RPQTFIDNFRNQDY
+341 RPQTFINLFRDQDY
-355 TVKPNYNAYGDYL
+355 TVKPNYDAAGNYL

-376 YPNIDWQEEMFKDF
+376 YPNVDWQEEMFKNYTF
-390 TLSYNTNINLSGG
+390 SYNTNINFSGG

-422 RIWDNHQGY
+422 KIWDNNQGY
-431 EGGYSYNRLNVR
+431 EGGYAYNRLNVR

-449 ITKTTQFRVNLAGSN
+449 ITKTTQFKVNLAGSN
-464 AQQKTPRYYYG
+464 AQQKSPRYYYG
-475 NSGEFFQQQQWAGAY
+475 NNGEFFQQQNWAGAY

-495 VYPVRFANGAWG
+495 VYPVQFANGAWG
-507 YSRLAASNMA
+507 YSRLAASNMS
-517 NSPMNVATSGYELG
+517 NSPMSVSTSGYELK
-531 TITRIFTDF
+531 TITRVFTDF
-540 SLEQNLDFV
+540 ALEQNLDFI

-565 REGNRGIA
+565 NEGDRGISA
-573 NGPNGGGGHVNNT
+573 AGGGHVNNT
-586 AYIKPEDGQLLFENE
+586 AYIVPEEGQLVWENE
-601 IFATT
+601 IYPKT
-606 GFDFF
+606 GFDYY
-611 EKRDWEHQAGRVSST
+611 EKRDWSTQSGSVNYT

-638 GREFGVHNI
+638 ARQLGDHN
-647 TVMGNWKRRINAGN
+647 VSLMGNWKRRINAGN
-661 ADLEFKR
+661 AELENRR
-668 EDWVFRTTYDLMDK
+668 EDWVFRTTYDFK
-682 YFAEFNGAYNGS
+682 SRYFAEFNGAYNGS
-694 QKFSPDNRFAFF
+694 QRFSPDNRFAFF
-706 CSGAAGWMLSEEKF
+706 CSGALGWMVSDEKF
-720 MRRLKEKRIID
+720 MKTLKEKKIID

-737 SIGEIGDDSAGD
+737 SIGEIGDDSAGK
-749 RWAYLTNWQV
+749 RFAYLTEWTVTNN
-759 IGPFTMNIDNSQS
+759 GNGFAMSLDGSNSPFV
-772 IFTGYKEASVAM
+772 GYKESGIAM

-789 ATVSKKNLGFDYAI
+789 ATVKKMNLGFDYAF

-823 IFGSDR
+823 ISGANR
-829 SVPSYY
+829 SVPSYF
-835 GAAKTP
+835 GAATTP
-841 DINKGKIKN
+841 DINKGKMKN
-850 TGFEFEVRFNKVL
+850 SGFEIELRFNKVL
-863 KNGMRFWT
+863 NNGMRFWT
-871 NANYTYAHNIIK
+871 NANYTYAHNEII

-915 NYDEL
+915 TYDEL
-920 YSVPE
+920 YSTPA
-925 RESNDSQVLIG
+925 REKDDNQVLIG

-943 NGDGKV
+943 NGDGVV

-959 YTGTPE
+959 YTGNPE
-965 HTYNATVGWEWKGWS
+965 HTYNATIGWEWKGFS
-980 MFAQMYGVTGVTRDV
+980 MFAQLYGVIGVTRDV
-995 TLTSFPDQ
+995 TLTSFGDQ
-1003 LLTVYDNGKWWNP
+1003 LLTVYDTGQWWNP
-1016 ADGTGKVVVPRF
+1016 VDGTGEVVVPRF
-1028 NTQVSYNNGTQF
+1028 ATQVSYNNGTQY

-1064 NLGFTSLKI
+1064 KLGFSSLKL
-1073 YLNANNLFLIT
+1073 YLNGNNLLLIT

-1097 GGGGAYPTVRRYNIG
+1097 GSGGAYPTVRRYNLGI
-1112 FKLYL
+1112 KLYI